1 VGVVRGW
8 TQAAPEPAAAFAA
21 TLPAGELHD
30 DAVMTVAN
38 EWSFRDAGGT
48 AAWVGHL
55 PKDPLQIKA
64 AGPVI
69 FWGQG
74 QAPAAVAEMLDTI
87 GDTNLIQNNGE
98 TVASLWLRHDD
109 AAARAW
115 IKKSPLSEEV
125 KQRLLNSNE

>member
-1 VGVVRGW
+1 
-8 TQAAPEPAAAFAA
+8 
-21 TLPAGELHD
+21 
-30 DAVMTVAN
+30 
-38 EWSFRDAGGT
+38 
-48 AAWVGHL
+48 L
-55 PKDPLQIKA
+55 PKGPLQIKA

-87 GDTNLIQNNGE
+87 GETNLIQNNGE
-98 TVASLWLRHDD
+98 AVASLWLRRDD

-125 KQRLLNSNE
+125 KQRLLNQTE